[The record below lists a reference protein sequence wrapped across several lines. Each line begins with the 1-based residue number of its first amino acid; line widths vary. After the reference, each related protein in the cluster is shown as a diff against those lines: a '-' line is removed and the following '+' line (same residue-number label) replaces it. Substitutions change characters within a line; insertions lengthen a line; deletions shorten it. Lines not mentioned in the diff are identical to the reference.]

1 MIIISWDV
9 GVIHLAYC
17 ILQYN
22 FDENIKKATVEI
34 LDWDELNLIENDYVK
49 FECCGKMKGKKN
61 EPPKIC
67 GKNATY
73 YLNTGK
79 NKSVGFCKTH
89 LVQHI
94 DYWSESDTK
103 KMFNEINTDQ
113 TCNYQKNDGT
123 ECGKKCKYV
132 HNSNNSNN
140 SNNSK
145 YYYCTSHYKSE
156 LHKKIKEF
164 SPQPIK
170 NLIVK
175 KYPTAQLQLNLV
187 KKLDALSEHFA
198 KLHIE
203 EVVIENQPSQK
214 NPKMKSISNTL
225 FDYFMIRG
233 YVDKI
238 HEMDIQL
245 VRFMC
250 PSNKLKVNNNN
261 TIEVFKA
268 NKDDKKKYK
277 LTKSLGI
284 QYTKQL
290 LDDDTE
296 QLEYLNLYKKKDDIC
311 DAYLQGRYYLEF
323 IKYKKDVPKKA
334 KKIGGSKK
342 TSKSKEK
349 EPVKENKRTKSIFI
363 KNKKKLNKKNNKI
376 LSVIKL

>member
-1 MIIISWDV
+1 MKLTLRLIVHHHHCDQ
-9 GVIHLAYC
+9 HHN
-17 ILQYN
+17 Q
-22 FDENIKKATVEI
+22 KK
-34 LDWDELNLIENDYVK
+34 
-49 FECCGKMKGKKN
+49 
-61 EPPKIC
+61 
-67 GKNATY
+67 
-73 YLNTGK
+73 
-79 NKSVGFCKTH
+79 
-89 LVQHI
+89 
-94 DYWSESDTK
+94 
-103 KMFNEINTDQ
+103 
-113 TCNYQKNDGT
+113 
-123 ECGKKCKYV
+123 
-132 HNSNNSNN
+132 NNSNN